1 MKISILKYN
10 TWIDCIIHFVIGA
23 FLQIHEIACI
33 LYDNIG
39 VNGSPS
45 ETFTSELLENI
56 SNLLG
61 N

>member
-1 MKISILKYN
+1 MMKILKSN

-23 FLQIHEIACI
+23 FLQIREIACI

-45 ETFTSELLENI
+45 ETNTSEYLRTCREHQ
-56 SNLLG
+56 
-61 N
+61 